1 MESNESIDIF
11 TEIDEANG
19 LNDRQKLFCAE
30 YVKRKFNGKAA
41 AIAAGYGAKS
51 AQEAASR
58 MLSKS
63 KIQETIAEY
72 KRNLSLRINIDADKI
87 ANEYAKIGFFDIGK
101 LYDENGRLKSVKDL
115 DKRTRAVIS
124 SIKVTE
130 LFERIG
136 DDKIPTGITT
146 EVKLWD
152 KPATLDKLAKMIG
165 VDGIAKSEILLTDK
179 RIKVTYT
186 DE

>member
-1 MESNESIDIF
+1 MESKENKDITTDF
-11 TEIDEANG
+11 DASGNMSE
-19 LNDRQKLFCAE
+19 QVKLFCAE
-30 YVKRKFNGKAA
+30 YVRHKMNGAA
-41 AIAAGYGAKS
+41 AARAAGYSPKAAK
-51 AQEAASR
+51 EIASR
-58 MLSKS
+58 LLTKVNV
-63 KIQETIAEY
+63 QETIAEY

-130 LFERIG
+130 LFEKIG